1 MNDIFQKSEWL
12 THKPSNI
19 KIYSHK
25 TVRNFRNSIEIA
37 DTLNDLNPQF
47 MNDIFRKTKQLT
59 YEPSNIKLYCHNTV
73 KEMVTKELTG
83 PRND

>member
-1 MNDIFQKSEWL
+1 MNDIF
-12 THKPSNI
+12 HKPANI
-19 KIYSHK
+19 KVYSYNI
-25 TVRNFRNSIEIA
+25 VRSFRNSIEIA

-59 YEPSNIKLYCHNTV
+59 YEPSNMKLYCHNTV
-73 KEMVTKELTG
+73 KEMETKELTG